1 MSSEQVEI
9 ASSGDSQTTT
19 AASDNLLQCYN
30 VSCGLKYREGDNG
43 DQVCIYHSGK
53 PYFHDG
59 YKEWT
64 CCKMRSRDFTTFMS
78 FKGCTCCVIIL
89 CPTFLNITNV
99 HSVFSL
105 GTKGRHNNVP
115 PEIPKPE
122 SNGSPVE
129 EQSPVAE
136 APKDVPIEAYTPPD
150 ESLIEKIKIIELASV
165 AKAPAVK
172 NIIICKNCKSEESS
186 LDPEG
191 ECLYH
196 RGVQV

>member
-1 MSSEQVEI
+1 MFPLS
-9 ASSGDSQTTT
+9 
-19 AASDNLLQCYN
+19 
-30 VSCGLKYREGDNG
+30 
-43 DQVCIYHSGK
+43 
-53 PYFHDG
+53 
-59 YKEWT
+59 
-64 CCKMRSRDFTTFMS
+64 
-78 FKGCTCCVIIL
+78 
-89 CPTFLNITNV
+89 
-99 HSVFSL
+99 SL

-150 ESLIEKIKIIELASV
+150 ESLIEKIKIVELASV

-172 NIIICKNCKSEESS
+172 NIVICKNCKSEESS

-196 RGVQV
+196 RGVQVYVTTKIDLLLFTYSFSFCLPKPQFS